1 MDEFAHLRPCPAT
14 PWVQAMLI
22 AVAVLAIATCST
34 GEVENGIRPDCTA
47 VDVATSSQKIDL
59 LGELAAEFNQTA
71 QATGAGTGPCRR
83 VRLRSVDSGVAATR
97 LADDWSAGEP
107 EGPPPVLWSPASRAW
122 GAIMEQR
129 RAEAGKAPI
138 TSSDAKPFMDTPV
151 VIAMPRPMAEALG
164 WPDTPIAYRD
174 LLALA
179 RHPNG
184 WGSKGHPEWGP
195 FKLGKTNPNI
205 STSGLSSTIAQYY
218 AATGATELSL
228 EAIDRPEVADF
239 NRAVESAVVHYGD
252 SATTFLDT
260 WYRKDAAGAGLTYV
274 SAVAVEEKRL
284 IDYNRGDPD
293 GVRQAGEHPKAPRIP
308 LVAVYP
314 VEGTL
319 FSDNPLY
326 VLDAPW
332 VSEAERAVAEE
343 FVAWV
348 LRPTAQ
354 RRVLAA
360 GFRPGNPQVTLGPP
374 LESINGVDPAQPQ
387 TNLAVPP
394 PDVLVRLIER
404 WNEQRKGARVLLV
417 IDVSGSMGEPASA
430 SETKLDLAK
439 RAAIDAL
446 ALFQPHDEV
455 GLRVFSTAIG
465 PAASPDYVDL
475 VGIEAISENRERLK
489 EQIRRLVPTAGTPL
503 YEVTQAS
510 FLQLRTSHDPS
521 RINAMVLLTDGRN
534 DDTFSELGL
543 DALVDLLESA
553 SEGTSAA
560 AVRVFTIAYGKD
572 ADVGTLERIARS
584 TDASAYDASDPA
596 SITEV
601 FTAVVSNF

>member
-1 MDEFAHLRPCPAT
+1 MLRPPARRTHAPAT
-14 PWVQAMLI
+14 RTGALLLAACIQAG
-22 AVAVLAIATCST
+22 AACSLGGDG
-34 GEVENGIRPDCTA
+34 GEVRRDCTV

-59 LGELAAEFNQTA
+59 LSELATEFNETSQTA
-71 QATGAGTGPCRR
+71 SAGTGPCRQ
-83 VRLRSVDSGVAATR
+83 VRLQSVDSGVAAAL
-97 LADDWSAGEP
+97 LAGDWSDGGPA
-107 EGPPPVLWSPASRAW
+107 GPPPVLWTPASSAW
-122 GAIMEQR
+122 GAIAEHR
-129 RAEAGKAPI
+129 RTQAGKPAI
-138 TSSDAKPFMDTPV
+138 TSPNAKPFMDSPV

-164 WPDTPIAYRD
+164 WPHTPIAYRD

-179 RHPNG
+179 RDPAG

-195 FKLGKTNPNI
+195 FKLGKTNPTI

-218 AATGATELSL
+218 AATGEAELSL
-228 EAIDRPEVADF
+228 EAVDRPDVADF
-239 NRAVESAVVHYGD
+239 ARAVESAVVHYGD

-260 WYRKDAAGAGLTYV
+260 WYRKDASGAGLTYV

-293 GVRQAGEHPKAPRIP
+293 GVRQAGENPKAPRVP
-308 LVAVYP
+308 LVAIYP

-332 VSEAERAVAEE
+332 VSATERAVAEE
-343 FVAWV
+343 FVASV

-360 GFRPGNPQVTLGPP
+360 GFRPGNPQVALGPP
-374 LESINGVDPAQPQ
+374 LEAINGVDPAQPQ
-387 TNLAVPP
+387 TTLTVPP
-394 PDVLVRLIER
+394 PDVLVRLVER
-404 WNEQRKGARVLLV
+404 WNEHRKGARVLLV
-417 IDVSGSMGEPASA
+417 VDVSGSMGEPASA

-446 ALFQPHDEV
+446 ALFQPHDQV
-455 GLRVFSTAIG
+455 GLRIFSTAIG
-465 PAASPDYVDL
+465 PAANRNYVDL
-475 VGIEAISENRERLK
+475 LPIAPISENREHLK
-489 EQIRRLVPTAGTPL
+489 EEIRRLVPTAGTPL

-510 FLQLRTSHDPS
+510 FLHLRTSHDPS

-534 DDTFSELGL
+534 DDAFSGL
-543 DALVDLLESA
+543 ALDDLVDLLETA
-553 SEGTSAA
+553 SEGTSTAE
-560 AVRVFTIAYGKD
+560 VRVFTIAYGKD
-572 ADVGTLERIARS
+572 ADMGTLGRIARS

-596 SITEV
+596 TITDV